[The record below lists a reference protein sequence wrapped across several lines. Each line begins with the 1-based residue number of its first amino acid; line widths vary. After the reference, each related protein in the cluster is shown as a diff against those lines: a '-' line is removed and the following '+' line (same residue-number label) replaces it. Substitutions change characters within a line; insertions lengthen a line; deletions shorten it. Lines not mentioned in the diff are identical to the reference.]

1 MLEYAAS
8 DTRHL
13 PALRDLLRARLEEK
27 QRLDW
32 AFEEFALLERIRWSP
47 SDQEPGYLRIKG
59 AKALRGRELAILREL
74 YAWREGVAQRLDRAT
89 FRVLGNEAMLTM
101 AKRPPAD
108 LAGLKS
114 IPGISADQA
123 ERRGRELLAAI
134 ARGQSIPDRDLPRVE
149 RPPRRIVDPT
159 FDATL
164 DRLKAV
170 RNRLA
175 AELDL
180 QPGVLCP
187 NGTLEAIARA
197 RPASTEAL
205 AQVPE
210 LRRWQL
216 REIGRALLAAVAEPA
231 PAAGVRE
238 GT

>member
-1 MLEYAAS
+1 
-8 DTRHL
+8 
-13 PALRDLLRARLEEK
+13 
-27 QRLDW
+27 
-32 AFEEFALLERIRWSP
+32 
-47 SDQEPGYLRIKG
+47 
-59 AKALRGRELAILREL
+59 
-74 YAWREGVAQRLDRAT
+74 
-89 FRVLGNEAMLTM
+89 
-101 AKRPPAD
+101 
-108 LAGLKS
+108 
-114 IPGISADQA
+114 
-123 ERRGRELLAAI
+123 
-134 ARGQSIPDRDLPRVE
+134 
-149 RPPRRIVDPT
+149 VDPT